1 MTKAW
6 LSGKG
11 IDFVEYNI
19 STDAEA
25 AKRLVG
31 LGYRV
36 TPVVR
41 FGEESVAGYSPQKL
55 EAVCNTFGL

>member
-11 IDFVEYNI
+11 VPFTEYNV
-19 STDAEA
+19 STDSEA

-36 TPVVR
+36 TPVIR
-41 FGEESVAGYSPQKL
+41 LDEEIIVGYSPMKL
-55 EAVCNTFGL
+55 EAICNSLGL

>member
-11 IDFVEYNI
+11 VPFTEYNI
-19 STDAEA
+19 SQDKEA
-25 AKRLVG
+25 GKRLILMG
-31 LGYRV
+31 QRV

-41 FGEESVAGYSPQKL
+41 VGDEIVVGYSPQKL

>member
-11 IDFVEYNI
+11 VPFTEYNV
-19 STDAEA
+19 STDFEA
-25 AKRLVG
+25 GKRLQG
-31 LGYRV
+31 MGYHV

-41 FGEESVAGYSPQKL
+41 LDTEIIVGYSPAKL
-55 EAVCNTFGL
+55 EAICNSLGL

>member
-41 FGEESVAGYSPQKL
+41 I
-55 EAVCNTFGL
+55 